1 MEVRMFTVGPVQE
14 NCYLF
19 RRDGSDRALI
29 VDPGD
34 EPDRLLRAI
43 DELGVTLD
51 GILLTH
57 THFDHV
63 GAVAPVAKATGA
75 EVWVPEIEK
84 PVLADIMSF
93 VPWPGFGP
101 YESWDAEHTLAG
113 GERLELAGF
122 EIDVIFTPGHS
133 PGHVTYSIADDEA
146 VFSGDVL
153 FQGSVGRTDLP
164 GGDWPTLLE
173 SIRSLIDSLPEQGRA
188 RLRLLRICEEVFARA
203 GYGPFESPVFEHT
216 QLFERGV
223 GESTDVVEKE
233 MFTFDDQGGRS
244 LTLRPEGTASVCR
257 AYVEHGM
264 HKAAQPVKVWYWGP
278 FFRYEAPQA
287 GRFRQFTQVGV
298 EALGSDDP
306 SLDAE
311 SILLLADLLERAG
324 ARGVRLRISSLGTPE
339 TRRAY
344 SDEL

>member
-1 MEVRMFTVGPVQE
+1 MDVRMFTVGPVQE

-34 EPDRLLRAI
+34 EAERLLRAI
-43 DELGVTLD
+43 DELGVALD

-63 GAVAPVAKATGA
+63 GAVAPVARATGA

-101 YESWDAEHTLAG
+101 YDSWDAEHTLTG
-113 GERLELAGF
+113 GETLELAGF

-133 PGHVTYSIADDEA
+133 PGHVTYSIADEQA

-173 SIRSLIDSLPEQGRA
+173 SIRTLVDSLPEDTTVHPGHM
-188 RLRLLRICEEVFARA
+188 
-203 GYGPFESPVFEHT
+203 G
-216 QLFERGV
+216 
-223 GESTDVVEKE
+223 
-233 MFTFDDQGGRS
+233 
-244 LTLRPEGTASVCR
+244 LTT
-257 AYVEHGM
+257 
-264 HKAAQPVKVWYWGP
+264 
-278 FFRYEAPQA
+278 
-287 GRFRQFTQVGV
+287 
-298 EALGSDDP
+298 LG
-306 SLDAE
+306 A
-311 SILLLADLLERAG
+311 ERASNPFLAEL
-324 ARGVRLRISSLGTPE
+324 AR
-339 TRRAY
+339 
-344 SDEL
+344 